1 MSKMTDELTAWL
13 LSYESGR
20 AWYNKLLSDVTK
32 RVYLQQFKRY
42 CDAVKK
48 SPDEL
53 VDLKIEGLKS
63 INTSREFQAE
73 NLLETFLSTSR
84 LTPNMKDSVKTA
96 VLSFYAKNR
105 RRLEPDTAENIQ
117 VPEPK
122 KRCPSTQDLL
132 ELESAFTSLRDKAL
146 LWFVASAPFRLTS
159 ITRLKWRDLKPTNDK
174 EIPYCMVI
182 EGVRLKGSGIGKYKG
197 VRQVGFLHHVA
208 SKKLEAYKME
218 LVRKGYRIT
227 EDDPIFIPYRKEG
240 KPTPFSPYSIEANF
254 GEACLRAWHDL
265 DKKRFSIHDLRSFV
279 QTAMENA
286 GVNSN
291 MIAPILGHKPKG
303 TDFHY
308 SEHDIDDLK
317 EKFRSALPYL
327 LPQSME
333 ALKAEAEKTN
343 LLFRE
348 EIGTLE
354 NRTLELQ
361 TSLSELKEFISSN
374 VQFGNYKEEEKEFLR
389 SKYNLRKHSPEEIQR
404 TLEFATWV
412 KEISGKKGYMN
423 EKDEMK
429 LKRRMKAKLD
439 REDGKLGREGGQ

>member
-1 MSKMTDELTAWL
+1 VSKMTDDLTAWL
-13 LSYESGR
+13 LSYETSK

-42 CDAVKK
+42 CDAVNK

-53 VDLKIEGLKS
+53 IELKVEGLKS
-63 INTSREFQAE
+63 INTPREFQAE

-96 VLSFYAKNR
+96 VLSFYARNR
-105 RRLEPDTAENIQ
+105 RRLEPDTAENFQ

-132 ELESAFTSLRDKAL
+132 ELENAFTTLRDKAL
-146 LWFVASAPFRLTS
+146 LWFVASAPFRLAS

-174 EIPYCMVI
+174 EIPHFMVI
-182 EGVRLKGSGIGKYKG
+182 EGVRLKGSGVGKYKG
-197 VRQVGFLHHVA
+197 IRQVGFLHHLA
-208 SKKLEAYKME
+208 SKKLEAYKKE

-240 KPTPFSPYSIEANF
+240 KPTPFSPYSIESNF

-291 MIAPILGHKPKG
+291 IIAPILGNLHVCPVRFG
-303 TDFHY
+303 IVDELHVPHCCYRQFCRY
-308 SEHDIDDLK
+308 LSNRCAAA
-317 EKFRSALPYL
+317 FRH
-327 LPQSME
+327 
-333 ALKAEAEKTN
+333 
-343 LLFRE
+343 R
-348 EIGTLE
+348 
-354 NRTLELQ
+354 
-361 TSLSELKEFISSN
+361 
-374 VQFGNYKEEEKEFLR
+374 
-389 SKYNLRKHSPEEIQR
+389 
-404 TLEFATWV
+404 
-412 KEISGKKGYMN
+412 
-423 EKDEMK
+423 
-429 LKRRMKAKLD
+429 
-439 REDGKLGREGGQ
+439 